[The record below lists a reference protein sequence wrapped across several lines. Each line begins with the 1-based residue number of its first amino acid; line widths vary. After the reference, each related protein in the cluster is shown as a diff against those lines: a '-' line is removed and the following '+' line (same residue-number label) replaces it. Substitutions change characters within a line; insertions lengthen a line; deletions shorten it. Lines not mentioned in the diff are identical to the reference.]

1 MQQFSRSFHG
11 AFRDMGTH
19 DISTFQGTLIFQYF
33 NKLQTSTSSRS
44 FFATQADVSLALD
57 LADSVGKKAWGADCP
72 AQLAA
77 AERPPPARRRV
88 VANFWAKFR
97 QDFARFRLYRH
108 RSLQENTHFATFFKI
123 YQMIKLKFL
132 QFGKILQNSRHLQN
146 FAEFSHK
153 LLIFQ
158 TDFFLKF

>member
-1 MQQFSRSFHG
+1 MQQVARSFHG

-57 LADSVGKKAWGADCP
+57 LADAVGKKAWGADCP

-77 AERPPPARRRV
+77 AERLGRDVYWTRGGIY
-88 VANFWAKFR
+88 KFIKFSKVWR
-97 QDFARFRLYRH
+97 
-108 RSLQENTHFATFFKI
+108 KI
-123 YQMIKLKFL
+123 GKF
-132 QFGKILQNSRHLQN
+132 S
-146 FAEFSHK
+146 A
-153 LLIFQ
+153 IFEQ
-158 TDFFLKF
+158 KFEH